1 MEGDLIERV
10 RTFNRVV
17 TQRIG
22 ALSDEY
28 LARSRPLGAS
38 RVLWEIG
45 DGGADVRA
53 IRARLDLDS
62 GYLSRLLRGLQ
73 DEGLVRVQPARD
85 DHRVRAVRLTEA
97 GRTERAELDQ
107 RSDELAWSLLAPLN
121 DRQRARLADAMA
133 TVEQLLTAGL
143 VQIGIEDPAS
153 SAARFCL
160 QSYFAELG
168 SRFEDGFD
176 PDASI
181 PAEAADLTEP
191 AGLFLLARIRGEPAG
206 CGALKYHGTG
216 PAELKRMWVADS
228 ARGLGVGR
236 RILAELEQHARQ
248 RGATVLRLE
257 TSRHLTEA
265 IRLYRSAGYAE
276 VPAFNDE
283 PYAHHWF
290 EKNLVCCARN

>member
-1 MEGDLIERV
+1 MEGDLTGRV
-10 RTFNRVV
+10 RRFNRVV

-22 ALSDEY
+22 ALSEEY

-45 DGGADVRA
+45 DGGGDVRA

-73 DEGLVRVQPARD
+73 AEGLVRVRPSRD

-97 GRTERAELDQ
+97 GRAERAELDR
-107 RSDELAWSLLAPLN
+107 RSDQLAWSLLAPLN
-121 DRQRARLADAMA
+121 DRQRARLADAMS

-153 SAARFCL
+153 AAARFCL
-160 QSYFAELG
+160 RSYFAELG
-168 SRFEDGFD
+168 SRFESGFD
-176 PDASI
+176 PGASI
-181 PAEAADLTEP
+181 PAAAADLTEP
-191 AGLFLLARIRGEPAG
+191 AGLLVLARIRGEPAG
-206 CGALKYHGTG
+206 CGALKFHGTG
-216 PAELKRMWVADS
+216 PAEIKRMWVAGR

-236 RILAELEQHARQ
+236 RILAELEQHAGQ
-248 RGATVLRLE
+248 RGVAVLRLE
-257 TSRHLTEA
+257 TNQRLTEA
-265 IRLYRSAGYAE
+265 IGLYRSAGYAE

-290 EKNLVCCARN
+290 EKHLTAP

>member
-1 MEGDLIERV
+1 MEDYFIGPV
-10 RTFNRVV
+10 RRFNRTV

-22 ALSDEY
+22 ALSEEY

-73 DEGLVRVQPARD
+73 DERLVRVRPARD
-85 DHRVRAVRLTEA
+85 DHRVRAVRLTGA
-97 GRTERAELDQ
+97 GRAERAELDR
-107 RSDELAWSLLAPLN
+107 RSDELARSLLAPLN
-121 DRQRARLADAMA
+121 DRQRARLVEAMA

-143 VQIGIEDPAS
+143 IRIGVRDPAS
-153 SAARFCL
+153 SAAQFCL
-160 QSYFAELG
+160 QSYFTELD
-168 SRFEDGFD
+168 SRFDTGFD

-181 PAEAADLTEP
+181 SAAATELAEP
-191 AGLFLLARIRGEPAG
+191 AGLFLLAQIRDQPVG
-206 CGALKYHGTG
+206 CGALKFHGTE
-216 PAELKRMWVADS
+216 PAELKRMWVAAS

-236 RILAELEQHARQ
+236 RILAELERHARQ
-248 RGATVLRLE
+248 RGVAVLRLE
-257 TSRHLTEA
+257 TNRRLTEA
-265 IRLYRSAGYAE
+265 IQLYRSAGYAE

-283 PYAHHWF
+283 TYAHHWF
-290 EKNLVCCARN
+290 EKRLTNS

>member
-1 MEGDLIERV
+1 MDEELIGPV
-10 RTFNRVV
+10 RRFNWTV

-22 ALSDEY
+22 ALSEEY

-73 DEGLVRVQPARD
+73 DERLVRVEPARD
-85 DHRVRAVRLTEA
+85 DRRVRVVRLTSA
-97 GRTERAELDQ
+97 GRAERAELDR
-107 RSDELAWSLLAPLN
+107 RSDELVRSLLTPLN
-121 DRQRARLADAMA
+121 DRQRARLVEAMT

-153 SAARFCL
+153 SAAQFCL
-160 QSYFAELG
+160 QSYFAELN
-168 SRFEDGFD
+168 SRFDTGFD

-181 PAEAADLTEP
+181 SAAAPELAEP
-191 AGLFLLARIRGEPAG
+191 AGLLLLAKIRDQPVG
-206 CGALKYHGTG
+206 CGALKFHGTE
-216 PAELKRMWVADS
+216 PTELKRMWVAAS

-236 RILAELEQHARQ
+236 RILTELEQHARQ

-257 TSRHLTEA
+257 TNRRLTEA
-265 IRLYRSAGYAE
+265 IQLYRSAGYVE

-283 PYAHHWF
+283 PYAQHWF
-290 EKNLVCCARN
+290 EKRLANY

>member
-1 MEGDLIERV
+1 MEGDLTGRV
-10 RTFNRVV
+10 RRFNRVV

-22 ALSDEY
+22 ALSEEY

-45 DGGADVRA
+45 DAGGDVRA

-73 DEGLVRVQPARD
+73 QEGLVRVRPSRD

-97 GRTERAELDQ
+97 GRAERAELDR
-107 RSDELAWSLLAPLN
+107 RSDELARSLLAPLN
-121 DRQRARLADAMA
+121 DRQRARLAEAMG

-143 VQIGIEDPAS
+143 VRLGIEDPGS
-153 SAARFCL
+153 GAARFCL

-168 SRFEDGFD
+168 SRFEAGFD
-176 PDASI
+176 PDVSI
-181 PAEAADLTEP
+181 PAAAADLTEP
-191 AGLFLLARIRGEPAG
+191 AGLFVLARIRGEPAG
-206 CGALKYHGTG
+206 CGALKFHGTG
-216 PAELKRMWVADS
+216 PAEIKRMWVAGP

-236 RILAELEQHARQ
+236 HILAELERRARE
-248 RGATVLRLE
+248 RGVGVLRLE
-257 TSRHLTEA
+257 TNHRLTEA
-265 IRLYRSAGYAE
+265 IGLYRSAGYAE

-283 PYAHHWF
+283 PYAQHWF
-290 EKNLVCCARN
+290 EKHLAEP